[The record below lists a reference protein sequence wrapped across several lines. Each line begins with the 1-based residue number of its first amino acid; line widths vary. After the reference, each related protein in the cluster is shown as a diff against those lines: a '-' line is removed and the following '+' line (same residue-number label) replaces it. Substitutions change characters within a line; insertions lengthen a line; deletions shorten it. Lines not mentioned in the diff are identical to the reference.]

1 MFALADKD
9 EQDSGISATGAV
21 QGLRDRIRD
30 IDTKLARLTDL
41 YVEQDIERDAYLE
54 RKRSLMSERRTLDE
68 QIGRLEKNATA
79 WLQPLREWIKEAENL
94 NQIAKSEDKA
104 VQKSSLQK
112 IFGSNLT
119 LTAREV
125 SGNALSPWSY
135 LHGGTAGE
143 ARKFESLPM
152 VRRVGF
158 EPT

>member
-30 IDTKLARLTDL
+30 LDTKLARLTDL

-54 RKRSLMSERRTLDE
+54 HKRSLMSEKRSQEE
-68 QIGRLEKNATA
+68 QTARLEKNATA
-79 WLQPLREWIKEAENL
+79 WLQPLRMWIKEAESL
-94 NQIAKSEDKA
+94 NQIAKSTDKA

-112 IFGSNLT
+112 IFGSNLH
-119 LTAREV
+119 LSAREV
-125 SGNALSPWSY
+125 SGNALTPWSY

-143 ARKFESLPM
+143 ARNFESPLW